1 MIQQNQPLNW
11 QEMEK
16 IALNVPETG
25 KKKTA
30 KKLIKGKSFPPPKKG
45 QNIN

>member
-25 KKKTA
+25 KKNSQKTH
-30 KKLIKGKSFPPPKKG
+30 KR
-45 QNIN
+45 